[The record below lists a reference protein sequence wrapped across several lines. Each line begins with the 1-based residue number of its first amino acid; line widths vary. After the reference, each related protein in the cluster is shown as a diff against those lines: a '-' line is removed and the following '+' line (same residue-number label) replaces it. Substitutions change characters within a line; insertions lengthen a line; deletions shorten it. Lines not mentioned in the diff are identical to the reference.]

1 MLTKFSVGDRIQGY
15 EHIAN
20 DTLINDYIQGTIVSV
35 KKQYYTLDSGKKI
48 HIYQATRFDQD
59 YWDKVARKTLV
70 SYIESA
76 FHKIQ
81 ANKFPEEKV
90 LEAFKLLF
98 GDNILA
104 IIKERVN
111 KKLNLQ

>member
-1 MLTKFSVGDRIQGY
+1 MLTKFVVGDRIQGY
-15 EHIAN
+15 EYISN
-20 DTLINDYIQGTIVSV
+20 DTLINDYIQGVVVSV
-35 KKQYYTLDSGKKI
+35 KKNYYKLDSGKKI
-48 HIYQATRFDQD
+48 SIYQAVHFEQD
-59 YWDKVARKTLV
+59 YWDKVANETLV

-90 LEAFKLLF
+90 IEAFKLLF
-98 GDNILA
+98 GENILA

-111 KKLNLQ
+111 KKLNL